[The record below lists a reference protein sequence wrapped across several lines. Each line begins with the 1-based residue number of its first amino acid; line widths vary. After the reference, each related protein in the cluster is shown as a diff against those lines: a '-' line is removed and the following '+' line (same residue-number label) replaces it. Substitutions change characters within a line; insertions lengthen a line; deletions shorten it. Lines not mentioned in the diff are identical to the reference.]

1 MAVKEDTP
9 KWDDPRNRPV
19 LNHRSTSTPPEHPAS
34 SGKFSRLPE
43 PDLQAGDPLCIIIYP
58 AMNVE
63 PANLSS
69 YGPDEPTPDAP
80 IEISPI
86 DASDAPELPQIQN
99 LRLVQQLLTELQ
111 KETKANTAS
120 AEAVV
125 KRIVI
130 EVERIC
136 AKSDRIQTSG
146 QVQTWQLTLA
156 QHRLK
161 KCLTYFQ
168 QGSRR
173 GRVELHSY
181 LSAMVYRHVAPTRT
195 QLGFQ
200 GRYNLIEDFLQS
212 FYIEVMKS
220 FRKENGLPQDYS
232 PRTRLELAE
241 YMAFAEQYAKRR
253 ISLGGRRNEQLIIL
267 RAQSF
272 ARRQPIETSMDIE
285 MAVESGKTEE
295 AEAYSR
301 SPLMQQV
308 REQMVAD
315 SVDPSESVLR
325 DRVIQELI
333 SYLESQD
340 QQDCVDYLTLKLQ
353 DLSAPEIDEIL
364 GLTPRQRDYLQQRF
378 KYHVEKFARSHRWQ
392 LVHQWLGAD
401 LDQNLGMPKQQWEA
415 FQDGLTSEQKQ
426 LLQLKGSKVSDQAI
440 AQTLKCTPK
449 QVQKRWVQVLD
460 LAWQFRNRE

>member
-1 MAVKEDTP
+1 MKRDGNGDVEHLQ
-9 KWDDPRNRPV
+9 PR
-19 LNHRSTSTPPEHPAS
+19 
-34 SGKFSRLPE
+34 E
-43 PDLQAGDPLCIIIYP
+43 PDQ
-58 AMNVE
+58 E
-63 PANLSS
+63 PHGLRVVAR
-69 YGPDEPTPDAP
+69 DRH
-80 IEISPI
+80 
-86 DASDAPELPQIQN
+86 ELPD
-99 LRLVQQLLTELQ
+99 LV
-111 KETKANTAS
+111 AGM
-120 AEAVV
+120 
-125 KRIVI
+125 
-130 EVERIC
+130 ER
-136 AKSDRIQTSG
+136 
-146 QVQTWQLTLA
+146 
-156 QHRLK
+156 
-161 KCLTYFQ
+161 
-168 QGSRR
+168 
-173 GRVELHSY
+173 
-181 LSAMVYRHVAPTRT
+181 P
-195 QLGFQ
+195 
-200 GRYNLIEDFLQS
+200 
-212 FYIEVMKS
+212 
-220 FRKENGLPQDYS
+220 
-232 PRTRLELAE
+232 LE
-241 YMAFAEQYAKRR
+241 Q
-253 ISLGGRRNEQLIIL
+253 
-267 RAQSF
+267 
-272 ARRQPIETSMDIE
+272 
-285 MAVESGKTEE
+285 
-295 AEAYSR
+295 
-301 SPLMQQV
+301 QQV